1 MAVGMNRLTGRIAK
15 VLLVLASGII
25 PAVVAWWLAP
35 PPQTRHF
42 HVLAFRYGKEPYVI
56 RCGRGDRLCLTFS
69 SRDTGHSFFLEEF
82 DLDIKIN
89 PQSCQVAVFS
99 TRNPEAPPQLR
110 EEVILTADP
119 PGAFGWLVSKMQ
131 FRCHVWC
138 GPLHAFEQGN
148 LIIHPNL
155 LLHLGLG
162 LAVGLNLVLWVGS
175 SPFPNQAE
183 IRSNCSYLRENEEG
197 SSSSAAVSQRNGGGL
212 QGLGKMC
219 FGVSL
224 QSYET
229 SCLNQGRD
237 FTRFAFVALGRG
249 WLRVIFLLF
258 SGIALYLVILTCLFG
273 TKVAGRNFGT
283 MFTWVVWLGLLICV
297 VIPLGGRIWCPICP
311 IPILGDFLQQIRRFG
326 GNRQGLQPRGFELSW
341 PQLISPAF
349 SRVLIL
355 LVLGTFSTAIVAVP
369 RVTGLVVLGL
379 VLVSVVTSLVWKL
392 RFFCVYLCPVA
403 AFLSTYSPLAWLSF
417 RPKNRRICERCRVR
431 SCQQGSHAGQPCPF
445 GLWGGQTDLT
455 SECGLCLECVK
466 TCPFNNMF
474 LAPSPRRELSTATSL
489 GVAWSR
495 IILLVLAV
503 SYCLIHL
510 GPWPQLR
517 TMVDIVDKGE
527 WGLFGLF
534 AILLWAIAL
543 GVVPLCLW
551 ILVWLGGVFTKRPL
565 PRQKLMRES
574 TAALLAPGL
583 ALWVA
588 FAVHLAFVNASFVF
602 QALSDPFGWG
612 WNLLG
617 MANTPWHQVFPAAI
631 PWVQVMCLLVGHY
644 HGLRTLQ
651 RVWTSTAGTDTVWA
665 AFPLGLGL
673 TGLTLGMVW
682 FFAN

>member
-1 MAVGMNRLTGRIAK
+1 MNRLTGRIAK
-15 VLLVLASGII
+15 VLLVLTSGII

-35 PPQTRHF
+35 PPQDRHV
-42 HVLAFRYGKEPYVI
+42 HVEAFRYGKQPSVI
-56 RCGRGDRLCLTFS
+56 RCGRGDRLHLTFS

-82 DLDIKIN
+82 DLDVKIN
-89 PQSCQVAVFS
+89 PQSRQVAVFS
-99 TRNPEAPPQLR
+99 TRNPEAPPQLT
-110 EEVILTADP
+110 EEVIITAEP

-162 LAVGLNLVLWVGS
+162 FAV
-175 SPFPNQAE
+175 
-183 IRSNCSYLRENEEG
+183 
-197 SSSSAAVSQRNGGGL
+197 
-212 QGLGKMC
+212 
-219 FGVSL
+219 GVSL
-224 QSYET
+224 FFWIGFLPVANPTERSSTSYRPCENEQDCSILPKMAQPCSSGFQGVAEPNSEVFRQSDQKPT
-229 SCLNQGRD
+229 LNRIQD
-237 FTRFAFVALGRG
+237 FTRWASLFLGRSG
-249 WLRVIFLLF
+249 LRLAFLCVTGTAF
-258 SGIALYLVILTCLFG
+258 YLVILTCLFG

-297 VIPLGGRIWCPICP
+297 LIPLCGRVWCPLCP

-326 GNRQGLQPRGFELSW
+326 SNGQGSQARELGLSW
-341 PQLISPAF
+341 PRSISPAF

-369 RVTGLVVLGL
+369 RVTGLVILGL
-379 VLVSVVTSLVWKL
+379 VLVSVITSLVWKL

-417 RPKNRRICERCRVR
+417 RPKERRICERCQVR
-431 SCQQGSHAGQPCPF
+431 SCQRGSLAGQACPY
-445 GLWGGQTDLT
+445 GLWGGQSDLT

-466 TCPFNNMF
+466 TCPFNNMM
-474 LAPSPRRELSTATSL
+474 LALSPQRELFTATSW

-517 TMVDIVDKGE
+517 TTVDIVDKGE
-527 WGLFGLF
+527 RGLFGLF
-534 AILLWAIAL
+534 ATLLWATAL
-543 GVVPLCLW
+543 GVVPICLW
-551 ILVWLGGVFTKRPL
+551 ILVWLGGVFAKRPL

-583 ALWVA
+583 ALWVT
-588 FAVHLAFVNASFVF
+588 FAVHLVFVNASFVL

-631 PWVQVMCLLVGHY
+631 PWIQVMCLLVGHY

-651 RVWTSTAGTDTVWA
+651 RVWTSTAGTDNVWA